1 MGKALNVGEDE
12 TCVSSSPTAA
22 YASGCGGHASK
33 ALNVGEEEET
43 QVSSSSPT
51 QRMCEH
57 AEVRMGGERVKN
69 GREGVKERPP
79 TERKRMQKQ
88 NSSTKTSSKK

>member
-1 MGKALNVGEDE
+1 MEE
-12 TCVSSSPTAA
+12 THVSSTPTAA

-43 QVSSSSPT
+43 HVSSSSPM

-57 AEVRMGGERVKN
+57 AEVRIGGGRVKN

-79 TERKRMQKQ
+79 TDRKWIQKQ
-88 NSSTKTSSKK
+88 NSGTNTPVKKK